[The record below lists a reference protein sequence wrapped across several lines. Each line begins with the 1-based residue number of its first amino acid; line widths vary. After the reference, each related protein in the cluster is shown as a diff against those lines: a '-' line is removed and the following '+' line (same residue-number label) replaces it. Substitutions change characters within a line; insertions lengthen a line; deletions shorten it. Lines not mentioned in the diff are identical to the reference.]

1 MASSLSGSVLKLTKN
16 YHFWLVVVMF
26 AIGVILHYPQ
36 QILSTDSPSLFSFL
50 GLTRHAAERV
60 LLLLPVTYAGFF
72 LGIKAGLASLVV
84 ALAIMLPRD
93 FLISLYPSDALF
105 ETGSVLVIGGLL
117 NIWFQIRRKDIAQ
130 LKSAEKALQL
140 AYTKIEQIFKTAAG
154 GMCVIDTDYNILQ
167 FNEAFS
173 YLSNLTRD
181 KIQGKK
187 CYEVFYY
194 QLCHTDDCVLRR
206 ILDGEERVE
215 SEIVKER
222 TNGDQIHLI
231 LTATPYRQPDGKLL
245 GIIESFNDITQLK
258 RAEENLRYYLQEITR
273 AQEEERKRISRELHD
288 STAQNLI
295 ALLRQ
300 LENYLNEK
308 VELPTKDA
316 QTLWS
321 FYEQIRDIS
330 QELRSFSRDL
340 RPPVLDD
347 LGLLPALEWVT
358 AEFKTEYGLEVSLEV
373 AGSKQ
378 RLPTEAELLLFRIVQ
393 EALRNIAKHA
403 QASKA
408 KVEVEF
414 HKNKVAI
421 SVGDNGIGFQ
431 LPDKLADLPQMGKL
445 GLAGIQER
453 VQLLGGNLTLKSE
466 LGKGTTVSVEVPIK

>member
-1 MASSLSGSVLKLTKN
+1 
-16 YHFWLVVVMF
+16 
-26 AIGVILHYPQ
+26 
-36 QILSTDSPSLFSFL
+36 
-50 GLTRHAAERV
+50 
-60 LLLLPVTYAGFF
+60 
-72 LGIKAGLASLVV
+72 
-84 ALAIMLPRD
+84 
-93 FLISLYPSDALF
+93 
-105 ETGSVLVIGGLL
+105 
-117 NIWFQIRRKDIAQ
+117 
-130 LKSAEKALQL
+130 
-140 AYTKIEQIFKTAAG
+140 
-154 GMCVIDTDYNILQ
+154 MCVIDTDYNILQ

-187 CYEVFYY
+187 CYEVFYH
-194 QLCHTDDCVLRR
+194 QLCHTDNCVLRR
-206 ILDGEERVE
+206 ILGGEERVE

-222 TNGDQIHLI
+222 TNGDQVHLI

-258 RAEENLRYYLQEITR
+258 RAEENLHYYLQEITR

-316 QTLWS
+316 KTLRS

-330 QELRSFSRDL
+330 QELRRFSRDL

-347 LGLLPALEWVT
+347 LGLLPALEWIT
-358 AEFKTEYGLEVSLEV
+358 EEFQTEYGLEVSLEV

-378 RLPTEAELLLFRIVQ
+378 RLPTEAELLLFRIIQ

-421 SVGDNGIGFQ
+421 MVSDNGIGFQ
-431 LPDKLADLPQMGKL
+431 LPDKLEDLPQMGKL

-453 VQLLGGNLTLKSE
+453 VQLLGGNLKLKSE
-466 LGKGTTVSVEVPIK
+466 LGKGTTVLVEAPI

>member
-1 MASSLSGSVLKLTKN
+1 
-16 YHFWLVVVMF
+16 
-26 AIGVILHYPQ
+26 
-36 QILSTDSPSLFSFL
+36 
-50 GLTRHAAERV
+50 
-60 LLLLPVTYAGFF
+60 
-72 LGIKAGLASLVV
+72 
-84 ALAIMLPRD
+84 
-93 FLISLYPSDALF
+93 
-105 ETGSVLVIGGLL
+105 
-117 NIWFQIRRKDIAQ
+117 
-130 LKSAEKALQL
+130 
-140 AYTKIEQIFKTAAG
+140 
-154 GMCVIDTDYNILQ
+154 MCVIDTDYNILQ

-194 QLCHTDDCVLRR
+194 QLCHTDGCVLRR

-258 RAEENLRYYLQEITR
+258 RAEENLRYYLQEITI

-316 QTLWS
+316 KTLWS

-421 SVGDNGIGFQ
+421 TVSDNGIGFQ
-431 LPDKLADLPQMGKL
+431 LPDKLDELPQMGKL

-453 VQLLGGNLTLKSE
+453 VQLLGGNLTLMSE